1 MIPKQLALTIN
12 KNKNTAVS
20 AASKPPIR
28 VVKSKT
34 LVSKWMFPAI
44 IKKRFKPI
52 AVIE

>member
-28 VVKSKT
+28 VVKSKPT
-34 LVSKWMFPAI
+34 LTKTG
-44 IKKRFKPI
+44 
-52 AVIE
+52 